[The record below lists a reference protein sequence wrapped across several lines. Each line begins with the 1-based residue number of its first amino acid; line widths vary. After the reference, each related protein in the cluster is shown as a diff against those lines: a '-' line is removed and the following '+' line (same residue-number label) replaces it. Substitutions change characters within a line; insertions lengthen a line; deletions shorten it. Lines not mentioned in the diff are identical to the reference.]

1 MLDIKAIRENPD
13 LFKKA
18 LARKGIEASQI
29 DELLKADK
37 AHRESL
43 QKAESLKAE
52 QNEASKKIPT
62 LSGAEK
68 EKMLD
73 EMKKIAEERKKAEEI
88 VEKNSVEQILC
99 SLPNMPFDEVPMG
112 ATEEDN
118 KVMQAFGNHSKF
130 DFKVRDHVEI
140 GELTD
145 TIDIETARQT
155 SGSRFAVL
163 KGKGALLEWALQKF
177 VLDKLM
183 KEGFIPTIPPMMIRG
198 QTVHEAGKSAGTLE
212 HALNAPEKFTF
223 PEDDLSMIG
232 TAEHV
237 LCSFHREEVLDAE
250 KLPMKYCGWSSCF
263 RREAGAAGKDTRG
276 IIRVHQ
282 FEKLEMF
289 LFVDPEKSREEH
301 QKILKLQRSIWDDLG
316 IPYQVVENCTGDIA
330 RSDAQMYDIEAWLPS
345 QDAYREVTSCSNCT
359 DFQSRR
365 TKTKFKTKDGKKV
378 FVHTLNAT
386 AIAIQRAIVA
396 IYENYQNADGS
407 VNMPKALQPYTGF
420 DKIELKK

>member
-18 LARKGIEASQI
+18 LARKGIEGSQV

-37 AHRESL
+37 AHRELL

-62 LSGAEK
+62 LTEDEK
-68 EKMLD
+68 EKVLE
-73 EMKKIAEERKKAEEI
+73 EMKKLAEERKKAEELL
-88 VEKNSVEQILC
+88 EKNSVEQILC
-99 SLPNMPFDEVPMG
+99 SMPNIPFDDVPMG
-112 ATEEDN
+112 ETEEDN
-118 KVMQAFGNHSKF
+118 KVMEEVGNKPTFG
-130 DFKVRDHVEI
+130 FKARDHLEI

-163 KGKGALLEWALQKF
+163 KGKGALLEWGLQRF
-177 VLDKLM
+177 VLEKLM

-212 HALNAPEKFTF
+212 HALDAPEKFTF
-223 PEDDLSMIG
+223 PEDDLSMVG

-237 LCSFHREEVLDAE
+237 LCSFHREEVLDGAV
-250 KLPMKYCGWSSCF
+250 LPLKYCGWSSCF

-282 FEKLEMF
+282 FDKLEMF
-289 LFVDPEKSREEH
+289 LFVNPEKSKEEH
-301 QKILKLQRSIWDDLG
+301 QKILKLQRSVWDDLG
-316 IPYQVVENCTGDIA
+316 IPYRVVENCTGDIA
-330 RSDAQMYDIEAWLPS
+330 WSDAQMYDIEAWLPS
-345 QDAYREVTSCSNCT
+345 QEAYREVTSGSNCT
-359 DFQSRR
+359 DFQARR
-365 TKTKFKTKDGKKV
+365 TKTKFKNKDGEKM

-396 IYENYQNADGS
+396 IYENFQNEDGS
-407 VNMPKALQPYTGF
+407 VNIPKALQPFCGF
-420 DKIELKK
+420 DKIEVK

>member
-13 LFKKA
+13 FFKKA
-18 LARKGIEASQI
+18 LARKGVESSQI
-29 DELLKADK
+29 DELLSVDK

-43 QKAESLKAE
+43 QKAEALKHQ

-62 LSGAEK
+62 LSGTEK
-68 EKMLD
+68 ETILG
-73 EMKKIAEERKKAEEI
+73 EMKTLSEEKKKLEE
-88 VEKNSVEQILC
+88 VLEQNSIEQILC
-99 SLPNMPFDEVPMG
+99 SMPNTPFDDVPMG
-112 ATEEDN
+112 KTEDDN
-118 KVMQAFGNHSKF
+118 KVMEAFGTRPKF
-130 DFKVRDHVEI
+130 DFKIRDHVEI

-163 KGKGALLEWALQKF
+163 KGKGALLEWALQRF
-177 VLDKLM
+177 VLEKLM
-183 KEGFIPTIPPMMIRG
+183 KEEFTPVIPPMMIRG

-212 HALNAPEKFTF
+212 HALEAPEKFTF
-223 PEDDLSMIG
+223 PEDDLSMVG

-237 LCSFHREEVLDAE
+237 LCSFHREECLAQE
-250 KLPMKYCGWSSCF
+250 TLPVKYCGWSSCF

-289 LFVDPEKSREEH
+289 LFVDPEKSKEEH

-330 RSDAQMYDIEAWLPS
+330 WSDAQMYDIEAWLPS
-345 QDAYREVTSCSNCT
+345 QDTYREVTSCSNCT

-365 TKTKFKTKDGKKV
+365 TKTKFKTKDGEKNL
-378 FVHTLNAT
+378 VHTLNAT

-396 IYENYQNADGS
+396 IYENFQNADGS
-407 VNMPKALQPYTGF
+407 VNIPEALQPYCGF
-420 DKIELKK
+420 KKIEVK